1 MTPSV
6 AAASINVA
14 PVAPA
19 APFAVV
25 STAVHDREC
34 WTEEAVRAGT
44 DWSGL
49 VAAALEMMIAAGII
63 EQPEPK
69 TMTTWDGLSWRA
81 SAKDYH
87 EQRASRRTSE
97 TISPERLAHL
107 RRLMA
112 DEISI
117 DRAWHELEADRT
129 APKATVDALMFSLRR
144 GINELTQPSTL
155 RRLSTLDEYQLE
167 DVCLRVQAFQ
177 QRIAPAWSAADVD
190 LLISAWR
197 KFRAQR

>member
-6 AAASINVA
+6 AAASPTVA
-14 PVAPA
+14 TA
-19 APFAVV
+19 APFA
-25 STAVHDREC
+25 STAVHDRE
-34 WTEEAVRAGT
+34 WWAEEAVRAGT
-44 DWSGL
+44 DRSGL
-49 VAAALEMMIAAGII
+49 VAVALEMMIAAGII

-69 TMTTWDGLSWRA
+69 TMATWDRASWRA

-112 DEISI
+112 DDSSI
-117 DRAWHELEADRT
+117 DRAWHKLEADRT

-144 GINELTQPSTL
+144 GINELIQPSTL

-177 QRIAPAWSAADVD
+177 QRTAPAWSAADVD

-197 KFRAQR
+197 KFREPR

>member
-1 MTPSV
+1 MNAPASTITT
-6 AAASINVA
+6 AASLAVA
-14 PVAPA
+14 
-19 APFAVV
+19 
-25 STAVHDREC
+25 STAAHDRE
-34 WTEEAVRAGT
+34 WWGEEAVRTGT
-44 DWSGL
+44 DRSGL
-49 VAAALEMMIAAGII
+49 VAAALEMMVAAGII

-69 TMTTWDGLSWRA
+69 TMTTWDGPSSRA

-107 RRLMA
+107 HRLMA
-112 DEISI
+112 DDSSI
-117 DRAWHELEADRT
+117 DRAWHELEGDRT

-177 QRIAPAWSAADVD
+177 QRIARAWSAADVD

-197 KFRAQR
+197 KFRGQR

>member
-6 AAASINVA
+6 AAASPAVA
-14 PVAPA
+14 HAPL
-19 APFAVV
+19 AVV
-25 STAVHDREC
+25 STVLPDREW

-44 DWSGL
+44 DWSG
-49 VAAALEMMIAAGII
+49 VVGAALEMMIAAGII

-69 TMTTWDGLSWRA
+69 TMTTWDGPSWRA

-107 RRLMA
+107 RRLVA
-112 DEISI
+112 DDISI
-117 DRAWHELEADRT
+117 DRAWHELQADRT

-167 DVCLRVQAFQ
+167 DVCLRVQAFP

-190 LLISAWR
+190 VLISGWR
-197 KFRAQR
+197 KFRGQR

>member
-6 AAASINVA
+6 AASATVVTAALLASG
-14 PVAPA
+14 
-19 APFAVV
+19 
-25 STAVHDREC
+25 STAVHDRE
-34 WTEEAVRAGT
+34 WWAEEAVHAGT
-44 DWSGL
+44 DWYG
-49 VAAALEMMIAAGII
+49 VVTAALEMLVTAGII

-69 TMTTWDGLSWRA
+69 TMTTWDGPSWRA

-97 TISPERLAHL
+97 TISRERLAHL

-112 DEISI
+112 DDSSI
-117 DRAWHELEADRT
+117 DRAWHKLEADRM

-144 GINELTQPSTL
+144 GINELTQRSTL
-155 RRLSTLDEYQLE
+155 RRLSTLDEHQLE

-197 KFRAQR
+197 KFRGQR

>member
-6 AAASINVA
+6 AAASPTVA
-14 PVAPA
+14 LA
-19 APFAVV
+19 ASLAVV
-25 STAVHDREC
+25 SIAVHDRE
-34 WTEEAVRAGT
+34 WWHAEAVRTGT
-44 DWSGL
+44 DWSG
-49 VAAALEMMIAAGII
+49 VVGAALEMMIAAGII
-63 EQPEPK
+63 EQPESK
-69 TMTTWDGLSWRA
+69 TMTTWDGPSWRA
-81 SAKDYH
+81 SAKNYH
-87 EQRASRRTSE
+87 EQRANRRTSE
-97 TISPERLAHL
+97 TISSERLAHL

-112 DEISI
+112 DDISI

-155 RRLSTLDEYQLE
+155 GRLSTLDEYQLE

-197 KFRAQR
+197 KFREQP

>member
-6 AAASINVA
+6 AAASPTVA
-14 PVAPA
+14 PV

-25 STAVHDREC
+25 STAVHDRE
-34 WTEEAVRAGT
+34 WWAEEAVRTGT

-49 VAAALEMMIAAGII
+49 VAAALEMMVAARII

-69 TMTTWDGLSWRA
+69 TMTTWDGPSWRA

-97 TISPERLAHL
+97 TISLERLAHL

-112 DEISI
+112 DDISI
-117 DRAWHELEADRT
+117 DRVWHELEADRT
-129 APKATVDALMFSLRR
+129 APKATVEALMFSLRR

-167 DVCLRVQAFQ
+167 DVCLRVQAFP
-177 QRIAPAWSAADVD
+177 QRIARAWSAADVD

-197 KFRAQR
+197 KFRGQH

>member
-6 AAASINVA
+6 AAAFPNVG
-14 PVAPA
+14 PA
-19 APFAVV
+19 APFAVA
-25 STAVHDREC
+25 STAAHDRE
-34 WTEEAVRAGT
+34 WWAAEAVHAGT
-44 DWSGL
+44 DWSSL
-49 VAAALEMMIAAGII
+49 VTAALEMMFAAGII
-63 EQPEPK
+63 EEPAAQA
-69 TMTTWDGLSWRA
+69 MTPWDAPSWRDA
-81 SAKDYH
+81 AVEYH
-87 EQRASRRTSE
+87 RDR
-97 TISPERLAHL
+97 PGRLAVEIELKRLARL

-112 DEISI
+112 DDISI

-129 APKATVDALMFSLRR
+129 APKATVDAVMFSLRR

-177 QRIAPAWSAADVD
+177 PRIATIWSAADVD

-197 KFRAQR
+197 KFREPR

>member
-14 PVAPA
+14 PVATA
-19 APFAVV
+19 APLAVV
-25 STAVHDREC
+25 STAVHDRER
-34 WTEEAVRAGT
+34 WAVEAVHAGT
-44 DWSGL
+44 DWSSL
-49 VAAALEMMIAAGII
+49 VAAALEMMFAAGII
-63 EQPEPK
+63 EEPAAQA
-69 TMTTWDGLSWRA
+69 MTPWDAPSWCDA
-81 SAKDYH
+81 TVEYH
-87 EQRASRRTSE
+87 RDR
-97 TISPERLAHL
+97 PGRLAVEIELKRLARL

-112 DEISI
+112 DDISI

-129 APKATVDALMFSLRR
+129 APKATVDALIFSLRR

-177 QRIAPAWSAADVD
+177 PRIATIWSAADVD

-197 KFRAQR
+197 KFREPR

>member
-1 MTPSV
+1 MT
-6 AAASINVA
+6 AASTSITAVA
-14 PVAPA
+14 PL
-19 APFAVV
+19 AVV
-25 STAVHDREC
+25 STAANDGV
-34 WTEEAVRAGT
+34 WWAEEAAGAGA
-44 DWSGL
+44 DWSGV

-69 TMTTWDGLSWRA
+69 TMTTWDGPSWRA

-97 TISPERLAHL
+97 TISLERLAHL

-112 DEISI
+112 DDISI

-197 KFRAQR
+197 KFRGQR

>member
-6 AAASINVA
+6 AAASPI
-14 PVAPA
+14 APA
-19 APFAVV
+19 APLAAV
-25 STAVHDREC
+25 TTGVHDRE
-34 WTEEAVRAGT
+34 WWAEEAVRVGT
-44 DWSGL
+44 DRSGL
-49 VAAALEMMIAAGII
+49 VAAAVEMMITAGII

-69 TMTTWDGLSWRA
+69 TMTTWDGPSWRA

-97 TISPERLAHL
+97 TISRERLAHL

-112 DEISI
+112 DDSSI

-144 GINELTQPSTL
+144 GINELTRPSTL

-167 DVCLRVQAFQ
+167 DVCLRVQAFE
-177 QRIAPAWSAADVD
+177 QRIAPAWCAADVD

-197 KFRAQR
+197 KFRGQR